1 MKGFLDTFSV
11 VVQIAF
17 RNLFSN
23 RWKTLIVGGIIGFG
37 AFLVVLGTSLLD
49 SVDHSMSRSIIGSV
63 AGNIQVYSSASKEDL
78 DVMGGFNFDAND
90 IEPLPDFARVRQVLM
105 SVPNVQQVVPMGI
118 NGSMVLSGNTVDQAL
133 AKLRTSV
140 GALKAGDTTPA
151 LAQTYA
157 DQKDH
162 VRQIISVLQADVEN
176 VKRLHDDKA
185 LANDD
190 LGSVA
195 RAAS

>member
-1 MKGFLDTFSV
+1 MKGFFDTAAV
-11 VVQIAF
+11 VLQIAF
-17 RNLFSN
+17 RNLFAN

-63 AGNIQVYSSASKEDL
+63 AGTIQVYSSASKEDL

-105 SVPNVQQVVPMGI
+105 SVPNVKQVVPMGI

-133 AKLRTSV
+133 AKLRSSV
-140 GALKAGDTTPA
+140 TALKAGDTTPV
-151 LAQTYA
+151 LA
-157 DQKDH
+157 
-162 VRQIISVLQADVEN
+162 
-176 VKRLHDDKA
+176 
-185 LANDD
+185 
-190 LGSVA
+190 
-195 RAAS
+195 